1 MCHALK
7 GFAIILM
14 ATYKDPDQCFAP
26 LEVVERLLEI
36 REEFGFSQTLYLPR
50 VAELTNILD
59 SFGFDMYSFATE
71 NEAINY
77 GDYRCP
83 IVPGGDVHHSSV
95 VGH

>member
-1 MCHALK
+1 MCDTLK

-14 ATYKDPDQCFAP
+14 ATYKDPDECFAP

>member
-14 ATYKDPDQCFAP
+14 ATFNDPNKCFAP

-36 REEFGFSQTLYLPR
+36 REEYGYSQTVYLPR
-50 VAELTNILD
+50 VEELTTMLD

-71 NEAINY
+71 NEEINY
-77 GDYRCP
+77 GDYRSP

>member
-1 MCHALK
+1 MRHTRL
-7 GFAIILM
+7 GFAKILM
-14 ATYKDPDQCFAP
+14 ATFNNPDKCFAP

-36 REEFGFSQTLYLPR
+36 REEYGFSQTLYLPR

-83 IVPGGDVHHSSV
+83 IVPGGDVYHSSV